1 MNINKS
7 IINSSN
13 VNLAVKGQIFNLIL
27 IFILIFI
34 IGDTRNSMSQELLH
48 FGPSTDVINVNIF
61 GININ
66 NWNKWFLVILFLV
79 IYEVINTFSH
89 KIFKTWQRYYVQDP
103 KSEHIGM
110 SKENAFYNI
119 ILFEGI
125 SKLLRNFK
133 WALLIITKQFQFI
146 IPQYL
151 TRLIISMYIENSY
164 LNNKY

>member
-1 MNINKS
+1 MKSS
-7 IINSSN
+7 IINSQN
-13 VNLAVKGQIFNLIL
+13 VNLAVKGQIFNFIL
-27 IFILIFI
+27 VFILIFI
-34 IGDTRNSMSQELLH
+34 VGDTNNSISKQFFH
-48 FGPSTDVINVNIF
+48 FGPSTSDIDVNIF
-61 GININ
+61 GLNIN

-103 KSEHIGM
+103 KSNRIEM
-110 SKENAFYNI
+110 SKNDAFKNI
-119 ILFEGI
+119 ILFDGI

-151 TRLIISMYIENSY
+151 TRLIISMYIENNY

>member
-1 MNINKS
+1 MKSS
-7 IINSSN
+7 IINSQN
-13 VNLAVKGQIFNLIL
+13 VNLAVKGQIFNFIL
-27 IFILIFI
+27 VFILIFI
-34 IGDTRNSMSQELLH
+34 VGDTNNSISKQFFH
-48 FGPSTDVINVNIF
+48 FGPSTSDIDVNIF
-61 GININ
+61 GLNIN

-103 KSEHIGM
+103 KSNKIGM
-110 SKENAFYNI
+110 NKNDAFKNI
-119 ILFEGI
+119 ILFDGI

-151 TRLIISMYIENSY
+151 TRLFISLYIENIH
-164 LNNKY
+164 LDDKY

>member
-1 MNINKS
+1 MDSS
-7 IINSSN
+7 IINSKN
-13 VNLAVKGQIFNLIL
+13 VNLAVKGQIFNFIL
-27 IFILIFI
+27 VFILIFI
-34 IGDTRNSMSQELLH
+34 IGDTNNSMSRDFFH
-48 FGPSTDVINVNIF
+48 FGPSTDTINVNIF

-66 NWNKWFLVILFLV
+66 NWNNWFLVIIFLV

-103 KSEHIGM
+103 KSNKIGM
-110 SKENAFYNI
+110 NKNDAFKNI
-119 ILFEGI
+119 ILFDGI

-151 TRLIISMYIENSY
+151 TRLIISMYIENNY

>member
-1 MNINKS
+1 MKSS
-7 IINSSN
+7 IINSQN
-13 VNLAVKGQIFNLIL
+13 VNLAVKGQIFNFIL
-27 IFILIFI
+27 VFILIFI
-34 IGDTRNSMSQELLH
+34 VGDTNNSISKQFFH
-48 FGPSTDVINVNIF
+48 FGPSTSDIDVNIF
-61 GININ
+61 GLNIN

-103 KSEHIGM
+103 KSNRIEM
-110 SKENAFYNI
+110 SKNDAFKNI
-119 ILFEGI
+119 ILFDGI

-151 TRLIISMYIENSY
+151 TRLFISLYIENIH
-164 LNNKY
+164 LDDKY

>member
-1 MNINKS
+1 MNIDKS

-27 IFILIFI
+27 IFIFIFI
-34 IGDTRNSMSQELLH
+34 IGDTSNSMSRELLH

-119 ILFEGI
+119 
-125 SKLLRNFK
+125 R
-133 WALLIITKQFQFI
+133 
-146 IPQYL
+146 
-151 TRLIISMYIENSY
+151 
-164 LNNKY
+164 NNKIIQL

>member
-1 MNINKS
+1 MKSS
-7 IINSSN
+7 IINSQN
-13 VNLAVKGQIFNLIL
+13 VNLAVKGQIFNFIL
-27 IFILIFI
+27 VFILIFI
-34 IGDTRNSMSQELLH
+34 VGDTNNSISKQFFH
-48 FGPSTDVINVNIF
+48 FGPSTSDIDVNIF
-61 GININ
+61 GLNIN

-103 KSEHIGM
+103 KSNRIEM
-110 SKENAFYNI
+110 SKNDAFKNI
-119 ILFEGI
+119 ILFDGI

-146 IPQYL
+146 VPQYL
-151 TRLIISMYIENSY
+151 TRLIISMYIENNY